1 MIEDLI
7 LEKYKAQKTSYKKG
21 EVIFFENQKAEYY
34 YQIISGKVKMCYYTQ
49 DGSEVLLGI
58 FSKNESFGEPAIFAG
73 FNYPANAEAVED
85 TTLYKLEYESLKEL
99 LKNHFEIH
107 LRITALLS
115 ERLKYKS
122 MIMKEISTHDPKHRI
137 LSLIEYYKKN
147 VYFKANDEL
156 FLIPLTRQ
164 QIANMTGLSVET
176 VIRNIKELELQN
188 ELQIIKGK
196 IYL

>member
-7 LEKYKAQKTSYKKG
+7 LEKYKAQKASYKKG

-58 FSKNESFGEPAIFAG
+58 FTKNESFGEPAIFAG

>member
-1 MIEDLI
+1 MIENLI
-7 LEKYKAQKTSYKKG
+7 LEKYNAQKASYKKG
-21 EVIFFENQKAEYY
+21 EVIFFENKKAEYY

-49 DGSEVLLGI
+49 DGSEMLLGI
-58 FSKNESFGEPAIFAG
+58 FTKNESFGEPAIFAG

-85 TTLYKLEYESLKEL
+85 TTLYKLEYEILKEL

>member
-7 LEKYKAQKTSYKKG
+7 LEKYKAQKASYKKG
-21 EVIFFENQKAEYY
+21 EVIFLENQKAEYY

-58 FSKNESFGEPAIFAG
+58 FTKSESFGEPAIFAG

-85 TTLYKLEYESLKEL
+85 TCLYKLNYESLKEL
-99 LKNHFEIH
+99 LKNNFEIH

-147 VYFKANDEL
+147 VYLKANDEL

-176 VIRNIKELELQN
+176 VIRNIKELEAKESLK
-188 ELQIIKGK
+188 IIKGK